1 MNKKYKLSFSCK
13 KNNNHKSNDFSKI
26 KMRKSVLVHGSNF
39 RVDFNFSITH
49 RLELGAFWVVLKN
62 GGRVYEQDHRQY

>member
-1 MNKKYKLSFSCK
+1 
-13 KNNNHKSNDFSKI
+13 
-26 KMRKSVLVHGSNF
+26 MRKSVLVDCSNF